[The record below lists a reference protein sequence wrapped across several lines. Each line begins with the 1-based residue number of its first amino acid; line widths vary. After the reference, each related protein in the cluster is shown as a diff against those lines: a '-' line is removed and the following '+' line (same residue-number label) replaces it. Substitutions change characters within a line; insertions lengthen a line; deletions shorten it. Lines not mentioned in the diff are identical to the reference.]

1 MRLSADGQVSTGH
14 THALDTHRPHRH
26 STATKESG
34 VAGGRRTDNG
44 SGATFILMGRIF
56 ARCEKEGGANMY
68 KHVFVGVIV
77 YIVN

>member
-34 VAGGRRTDNG
+34 VAGGARTTGVVLHSFSWGVFLHDVRRKAGLTCINTC
-44 SGATFILMGRIF
+44 S
-56 ARCEKEGGANMY
+56 
-68 KHVFVGVIV
+68 
-77 YIVN
+77 